1 MSKRLFSDTSTW
13 NLSTRSNGS
22 SSRHT
27 RQNSTRSSQ
36 RSSVSSVGQCSL
48 RSNCTSRSI
57 PQSSTGSSG
66 LLSDV
71 PEGIPED
78 EESGHK
84 HWCTHC
90 EHSKPI
96 GTCDGWKRHE
106 REHEIIYR
114 CMPFGAVEKTA
125 AGPECAL
132 CGTRSPSPSHLQEHH
147 IHACAGTSRKPLT
160 LSRRS
165 NLVKHLTLHGIFG
178 EKASSLADRWRYGW
192 NKQAFS
198 CGFCVMLFPTL
209 SDRSSHIDNEHWK
222 HGRDMSEW
230 SLTNVI
236 RGLLLQ
242 PGIKE
247 VWESYLAS
255 DTPLGEA
262 SFRWELPKA
271 EGLQLK
277 LELGEDSAID
287 LANLAY
293 QCGDYNYWAL
303 GQEVVSPET
312 HQMDVGD
319 SSLDGRRSTKT
330 GRGLIINPT
339 TSTEQQRTMAKTQ
352 SNSPCSNITTSRHFF
367 LEARSSDS
375 AERLAVHDGSS
386 TSGYSW
392 NDPLSTAH
400 FLSGTSH
407 TILPQ
412 SFIRS
417 PRPAASAANPE
428 LHLSLE
434 SQRLGYPT
442 PRGSPPIAHLPHTSV
457 GYTNAI
463 PSPEGQQQPLQDSS
477 WTDDFDP
484 HDAGMILDV
493 RSPNTTFNSTHLHP
507 SRHQS
512 LEKPLPPL
520 PDSQKAHSS
529 ALKATSLMDIDSD

>member
-1 MSKRLFSDTSTW
+1 
-13 NLSTRSNGS
+13 
-22 SSRHT
+22 
-27 RQNSTRSSQ
+27 
-36 RSSVSSVGQCSL
+36 
-48 RSNCTSRSI
+48 
-57 PQSSTGSSG
+57 
-66 LLSDV
+66 
-71 PEGIPED
+71 
-78 EESGHK
+78 
-84 HWCTHC
+84 
-90 EHSKPI
+90 
-96 GTCDGWKRHE
+96 
-106 REHEIIYR
+106 
-114 CMPFGAVEKTA
+114 MPFGAVEKTA
-125 AGPECAL
+125 AGPECAF
-132 CGTRSPSPSHLQEHH
+132 CGARSPSPSHLQEHH
-147 IHACAGTSRKPLT
+147 ITACAGTSRKPLT

-165 NLVKHLTLHGIFG
+165 NLVKHLTLHGISG
-178 EKASSLADRWRYGW
+178 EKASSLADKWRYGW

-255 DTPLGEA
+255 DTPLGES

-293 QCGDYNYWAL
+293 QCGDYNYWAFEQ
-303 GQEVVSPET
+303 GVASPET
-312 HQMDVGD
+312 HQMDVGH
-319 SSLDGRRSTKT
+319 SSLDGRHSTKT
-330 GRGLIINPT
+330 VCGLIINPT
-339 TSTEQQRTMAKTQ
+339 TSTKQQRTMAKTQ
-352 SNSPCSNITTSRHFF
+352 SNSPCSNTATSRHFF
-367 LEARSSDS
+367 LEARSSHS

-400 FLSGTSH
+400 FLSGTGH

-412 SFIRS
+412 SFVHS
-417 PRPAASAANPE
+417 PRPAASAAKLE

-434 SQRLGYPT
+434 SQSLGYPT

-463 PSPEGQQQPLQDSS
+463 PSPEGQQQPLRDSS
-477 WTDDFDP
+477 WTNDFDP

-493 RSPNTTFNSTHLHP
+493 RSPNTTFNSSHLHP
-507 SRHQS
+507 CRHQS

-520 PDSQKAHSS
+520 PDSHKAHSS
-529 ALKATSLMDIDSD
+529 ALKATSLMDIDSN